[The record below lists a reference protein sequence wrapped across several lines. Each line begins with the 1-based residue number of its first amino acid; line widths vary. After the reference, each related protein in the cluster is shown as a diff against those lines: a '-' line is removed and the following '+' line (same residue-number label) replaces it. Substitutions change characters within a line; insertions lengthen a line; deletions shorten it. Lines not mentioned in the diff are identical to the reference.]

1 MATLTSRLVISLLD
15 RVSGPARRV
24 AGSLATLRAAE
35 NAMAGATLANV
46 RRQARTMRAIR
57 TIGGGGSHG
66 GLAGLG
72 ATAGA
77 YGFLRTEYEY
87 QQAMNRTQAILNITD
102 ENAFK
107 PHRDLVVDLAKR
119 YPATSAEIAKGASE
133 LAMAGLSI
141 GQVNEVLEA
150 TVQGALATG
159 ESIKNVG
166 MGVTDVALGLGM
178 KLTKENFEQLNNVMA
193 AASTAYS
200 QDYMQFLGGFYKTAP
215 IARMLGLRVERLA
228 GFLGILADAGFK
240 AEKGGTALRTSMVRA
255 AAPTKKALDLLSAYG
270 IDLSEFRKRV
280 DTFQL
285 GGREGAKALS
295 DFVAEQLNIDDEGFD
310 ISAALEPI
318 LNDPKAF
325 KNIPKLKKRLSAAI
339 RDALG
344 VEDPQNG
351 KLIAESVS
359 RFIESGFQQ
368 LDFEGLMR
376 RLAEVG
382 LDKNVEAMK
391 ELFGI
396 RFTAAMGSIMESIR
410 NGTFDQKLE
419 KVFLPRIEGAVKRFA
434 DILMKG
440 LPGGVQRLA
449 GAFDGLLRTMAA
461 SGAIDTVVSA
471 MNGLRDAIN
480 WMAEQS
486 PGALKAITLGLI
498 GLGVL
503 APIGF
508 MLSGVA
514 AAFTLLAAAIMK
526 VVRAVRLLGRLGR
539 ALLGAGGAAAAGGGL
554 LGPLFGMGAGTV
566 GGAAAAKASSKMIRG
581 MGRNA
586 QASGKMI
593 AGMSGAG
600 AGAAAG
606 KAAGKKLGLKALARL
621 FGWPVALALAGYESY
636 EGYQKDGWKGAILN
650 PLTLGMYSGGDA
662 NAAEAPGAGQSD
674 GGLSQMQSQA
684 QAVTGAVQS
693 AMAQVRA
700 IVASVD
706 LSAEGQRIMQS
717 LANGISAGAPAA
729 AAAARAAGAQVKSA
743 INGAYSDA
751 GR

>member
-15 RVSGPARRV
+15 RASGPARRI
-24 AGSLATLRAAE
+24 ASSMSRLRAAQG
-35 NAMAGATLANV
+35 AISGGVLGATPRERARN
-46 RRQARTMRAIR
+46 RRAFQTV
-57 TIGGGGSHG
+57 TGGNS
-66 GLAGLG
+66 GLAGWG

-77 YGFLRTEYEY
+77 YGLLRTEYEY

-102 ENAFK
+102 EKAFK
-107 PHRDLVVDLAKR
+107 PHRDLVIDLAER
-119 YPATSAEIAKGASE
+119 YPATSAEVAKGASE
-133 LAMAGLSI
+133 LAMAGMSI
-141 GQVNEVLEA
+141 EQVNEVLEA

-200 QDYMQFLGGFYKTAP
+200 QDYMQFLSGFYKTAP

-255 AAPTKKALDLLSAYG
+255 AAPTKKALDFLSAYG
-270 IDLSEFRKRV
+270 VDLSKFRKRV

-285 GGREGAKALS
+285 GGPEGAKALS

-310 ISAALEPI
+310 ISGALTPI

-325 KNIPKLKKRLSAAI
+325 KDIPKLKKRLSAAI
-339 RDALG
+339 RDAIG
-344 VEDPQNG
+344 QDSPQDA
-351 KLIAESVS
+351 KLVAESVS

-376 RLAEVG
+376 RLAEIG

-396 RFTAAMGSIMESIR
+396 RFTAAMGSIMDSIR
-410 NGTFDQKLE
+410 SGNFDFKLE
-419 KVFLPRIEGAVKRFA
+419 EVFLPRIEGAVKRFA

-440 LPGGVQRLA
+440 LPGAVQRLA
-449 GAFDGLLRTMAA
+449 GAFDKLLRSMAS
-461 SGAIDTVVSA
+461 SGAIDTVVDA
-471 MNGLRDAIN
+471 MNKLRDGIN
-480 WMAEQS
+480 WLSKRS
-486 PGALKAITLGLI
+486 PTALKAITLGLI

-503 APIGF
+503 APVGLV
-508 MLSGVA
+508 LSGVA
-514 AAFTLLAAAIMK
+514 AAVTLLGGAIMRL
-526 VVRAVRLLGRLGR
+526 VRATRLLAGVGGAGLG
-539 ALLGAGGAAAAGGGL
+539 LLGSLLGIGTGAAGG
-554 LGPLFGMGAGTV
+554 
-566 GGAAAAKASSKMIRG
+566 KAVD
-581 MGRNA
+581 
-586 QASGKMI
+586 ASAKMI

-600 AGAAAG
+600 GAAV
-606 KAAGKKLGLKALARL
+606 GKKLGVKFLARL
-621 FGWPVALALAGYESY
+621 IGWPLALAMAGYESY

-650 PLTLGMYSGGDA
+650 PLTFGLYSGGDA
-662 NAAEAPGAGQSD
+662 EAAEAPDGAPGAAPD
-674 GGLSQMQSQA
+674 GGLSQVQQQA
-684 QAVTGAVQS
+684 QAIPAAVQS
-693 AMAQVRA
+693 AMAQVQS
-700 IVASVD
+700 IVGSVD
-706 LSAEGQRIMQS
+706 LTAQGARIAQS
-717 LANGISAGAPAA
+717 LANGIRSGTGAI
-729 AAAARAAGAQVKSA
+729 AAAARDAAQAAQVGSA
-743 INGAYSDA
+743 MRGAYSDG